1 MSRSRAWPVAAALA
15 TALLLS
21 ACGLSPVYSGG
32 SQGVAAQLGTI
43 TVAPIPDR
51 SGYLVRNA
59 LQARLGKPG
68 DAAAYRLE
76 VELDDQIE
84 GFGIRGDDSITRER
98 RTLRARYRLVSVD
111 GARTFLDATARAD
124 AGVDVVR
131 SSNLAVVAAEN
142 SQLERLSDEIAR
154 QIAARIAVLMKTSP
168 DFAPERK

>member
-1 MSRSRAWPVAAALA
+1 MRRARTRSLAAAVAAALA
-15 TALLLS
+15 LS

-32 SQGVAAQLGTI
+32 SKGVAAQLGSI

-59 LQARLGKPG
+59 LQAQLGKPG
-68 DAAAYRLE
+68 ASAAYRLE
-76 VELDDQIE
+76 IELDDQIE

-98 RTLRARYRLVSVD
+98 RTLRARYRLVSSD

-124 AGVDVVR
+124 AGIDVVR

-142 SQLERLSDEIAR
+142 SQLERLADEIAR
-154 QIAARIAVLMKTSP
+154 QITARISVLMKTSP
-168 DFAPERK
+168 DFAKERP